1 VSNMHS
7 YAGSRITRAPGF
19 TDDAGARATAQRFAK
34 GNTLLRNTG
43 EGRFEEIDSGPAV
56 RAGWAWGSV
65 SFDYDNDGDQD
76 LYVANGMFTNR
87 GEEDT

>member
-1 VSNMHS
+1 MEV
-7 YAGSRITRAPGF
+7 
-19 TDDAGARATAQRFAK
+19 
-34 GNTLLRNTG
+34 
-43 EGRFEEIDSGPAV
+43 DSGPAV

-76 LYVANGMFTNR
+76 LYVANGMFSNR